1 MTFKTFIRI
10 TILILWSSSLRA
22 QFTTKELQSIRVSQ
36 LKALACDTLLISK
49 DRTISIQSI
58 QINNYKEAVTRYQLK
73 DSIYLD
79 EKHYYLDQIRDRNQE
94 ITRLQRKQKL
104 SKITLIGVAIGSG
117 ILFGY
122 LMLTK

>member
-49 DRTISIQSI
+49 DRTISIQSS

>member
-1 MTFKTFIRI
+1 M
-10 TILILWSSSLRA
+10 
-22 QFTTKELQSIRVSQ
+22 
-36 LKALACDTLLISK
+36 SK
-49 DRTISIQSI
+49 DRTISIQSS

>member
-36 LKALACDTLLISK
+36 LKALACDTLLMSK
-49 DRTISIQSI
+49 DRTISIQSS

-79 EKHYYLDQIRDRNQE
+79 EKHYYLDQIRERNQE

>member
-49 DRTISIQSI
+49 DRTISIQSS

-79 EKHYYLDQIRDRNQE
+79 EKHYYLDQIRERNQE